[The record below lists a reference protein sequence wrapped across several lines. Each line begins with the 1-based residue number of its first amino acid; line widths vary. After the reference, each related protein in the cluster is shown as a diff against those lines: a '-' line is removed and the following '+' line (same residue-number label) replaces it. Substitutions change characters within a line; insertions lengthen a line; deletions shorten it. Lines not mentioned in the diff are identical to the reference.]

1 MSQPQ
6 KIYVVDDDQSI
17 RELIASYLKKHGFDV
32 ETAESGTVFLSKF
45 QIQATTEAANSLVV
59 LDIMMPGIDGF
70 EVCLRLRKTSDIP
83 VIMLTAVSDDT
94 DRILGLELGA
104 DDYLAKPFNPRELL
118 ARIKAIF
125 RRSQSSKNLSAET
138 PRYCHFNHFCL
149 DTLTRS
155 LITNDN
161 QQALSGADYNL
172 LVLFIDHA
180 GQVLSRDVI
189 ADHTRNRDSAP
200 MDRFVD
206 VHISRLRQC
215 LGENAKSPEIIRT
228 IRGEGYVMAT
238 AVQFSHSHQ
247 PVLES
252 Y

>member
-1 MSQPQ
+1 MPLPQ

-17 RELIASYLKKHGFDV
+17 RNLIASYLIKHGFEV
-32 ETAESGTVFLSKF
+32 ETAENGSVFLSLF
-45 QIQATTEAANSLVV
+45 QSKSTAENSNALVV
-59 LDIMMPGIDGF
+59 LDIMMPGMDGF
-70 EVCLRLRKTSDIP
+70 EVCRQLRNRSNVP

-125 RRSQSSKNLSAET
+125 RRSQSTKNQPKVAE
-138 PRYCHFNHFCL
+138 RFCYFNQLCL

-155 LITNDN
+155 LVCNTN

-172 LVLFIDHA
+172 LMLFIENA
-180 GQVLSRDVI
+180 GQVLTRDTI
-189 ADHTRNRDSAP
+189 AEHTRNRDSAP

-215 LGENAKSPEIIRT
+215 LGENAKTPEIIRT
-228 IRGEGYVMAT
+228 VRGEGYVMAT
-238 AVQFSHSHQ
+238 EVQFSSILNTK
-247 PVLES
+247 LES
-252 Y
+252 C